1 MARRLPSPVALR
13 AFEAAARHLSFTAAA
28 AELNVTQGAISRHVK
43 FLESYLALPLFRRLP
58 RALELTPEGQSYYT
72 AMREAFDI
80 MERATRRLIHSREDR
95 ILTLSVLPTLAMN
108 WIIPELPSFNAR
120 HPSLDVR
127 LQTSILPAD
136 FHSEIDIAIRVGR
149 HSSEQTKS
157 NKARIDLTMVQDWNG
172 LEAEYLMPDL
182 IIAVCS
188 PALLKGKPA
197 LKNPS
202 DIKRF
207 PLLQTT
213 TRIHAWA
220 DWGRALN
227 VPDLDTTVGT
237 GFAHFFMTLEA
248 ARAGQGIACVP
259 SVLVRADLDAGRLIA
274 PFPQNVESEGSYY
287 LIYRKHEAKL
297 NKVRFAREWLKEA
310 AKRLNKF

>member
-13 AFEAAARHLSFTAAA
+13 AFEVAARHLSFTAAA
-28 AELNVTQGAISRHVK
+28 AEMNVTQGAISRHVK
-43 FLESYLALPLFRRLP
+43 FLEGYLGLQLFRRLP

-72 AMREAFDI
+72 AMHEAFDI

-120 HPSLDVR
+120 YPSIDVR

-136 FHSEIDIAIRVGR
+136 FQSEIDIAIRVGR
-149 HSSEQTKS
+149 HSDRLMKP

-172 LEAEYLMPDL
+172 LDAEFLMPDF
-182 IIAVCS
+182 IVAVCS
-188 PALLKGKPA
+188 PSLLEGEAP
-197 LKNPS
+197 LQEPG

-213 TRIHAWA
+213 NRIHAWA
-220 DWGRALN
+220 DWGRALD
-227 VPDLDTTVGT
+227 VPDLDVTSGT

-248 ARAGQGIACVP
+248 ARAGLGVACVP
-259 SVLVRADLDAGRLIA
+259 TVLVRDDLDAGRLVA

-287 LIYRKHEAKL
+287 LIYRKHEANL
-297 NKVRFAREWLKEA
+297 DKVRFAREWLKEA
-310 AKRLNKF
+310 AIRLNGQ